1 MRDLDHPS
9 AHTLRDGRVVRIR
22 AMQAQDEAELLQ
34 AFARMSSEARY
45 MRLMHVVREPDRERL
60 RATLASFPDAG
71 IGIVATVPASDG
83 LDIAGSAMAIFAD
96 DGLGCEFATSVA
108 AAYGGAGL
116 GTLLLQ
122 VLITEARR
130 RGRQEMEGYVLSE
143 NKPMLA
149 LARKLGFSVAYVP
162 GDASVRICKLA
173 L

>member
-1 MRDLDHPS
+1 MQESDHR
-9 AHTLRDGRVVRIR
+9 LRDGRTVHIR
-22 AMQAQDEAELLQ
+22 AMRAEDEGELLQ
-34 AFARMSSEARY
+34 AFGRMSHEARY

-60 RATLASFPDAG
+60 RKVLASFPREG
-71 IGIVATVPASDG
+71 IGMVATVPADDG
-83 LDIAGSAMAIFAD
+83 LDIAGSAMAMFE
-96 DGLGCEFATSVA
+96 GSNCEFATSVA

-122 VLITEARR
+122 ALVEEARS
-130 RGRQEMEGYVLSE
+130 RGLAEMEGYVLSE

-149 LARKLGFSVAYVP
+149 LARKLGFRIAHVP